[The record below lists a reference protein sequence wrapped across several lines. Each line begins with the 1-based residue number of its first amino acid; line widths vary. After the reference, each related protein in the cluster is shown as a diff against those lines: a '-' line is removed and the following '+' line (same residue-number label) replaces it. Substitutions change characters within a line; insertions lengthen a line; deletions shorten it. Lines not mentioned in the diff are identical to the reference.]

1 MLFQK
6 SEESPYL
13 KKEGETAM
21 RLSTRCSVALHCLLF
36 IAEYEHQTKVT
47 SELLSKS
54 TGCNSAAIRSIL
66 NALKKAGLIC
76 IFRGVGGAHLAQ
88 SPRQITLW
96 DVYHALEPD
105 GLKNF
110 IGLHQ
115 NPSQKCPV
123 GRSIESVLYKPYQE
137 ISASVQQTMTGITLQ
152 QLLDDYHS
160 QTPGL

>member
-1 MLFQK
+1 
-6 SEESPYL
+6 
-13 KKEGETAM
+13 M
-21 RLSTRCSVALHCLLF
+21 RLSARCSVALHCLIF
-36 IAEYEHQTKVT
+36 ISEYENQTKVT
-47 SELLSKS
+47 SELLAKS

-66 NALKKAGLIC
+66 NALKKAGLIH

-88 SPRQITLW
+88 SPCQITLW
-96 DVYHALEPD
+96 DIYHALEPD

-123 GRSIESVLYKPYQE
+123 GRSIESVLDKPYQE
-137 ISASVQQTMTGITLQ
+137 ISIAVQQTMSGITLQ

-160 QTPGL
+160 QTPLI

>member
-66 NALKKAGLIC
+66 NALK
-76 IFRGVGGAHLAQ
+76 
-88 SPRQITLW
+88 RQ
-96 DVYHALEPD
+96 D
-105 GLKNF
+105 
-110 IGLHQ
+110 
-115 NPSQKCPV
+115 
-123 GRSIESVLYKPYQE
+123 
-137 ISASVQQTMTGITLQ
+137 
-152 QLLDDYHS
+152 
-160 QTPGL
+160 